1 MNESIVRRLAALE
14 QAKDEHAN
22 IRVIIAE
29 PGETAAQALEREGVE
44 DALVVVFG

>member
-14 QAKDEHAN
+14 QAEDEQAN
-22 IRVIIAE
+22 IRVIVAE
-29 PGETAAQALEREGVE
+29 LGETAEQALEREGVK